1 MKFKFKLLYQQMA
14 IFFTMIVCFLAIV
27 GVLLFHLTKENV
39 YQDAWTRM
47 EGYAQSI
54 RDNALQLTTDSQGKT
69 QITLDAQVLHD
80 SEMILKNNDVHFTIY
95 VSPDQVL
102 YPQYGFKSTI
112 SKNDW
117 KALQSGKILKR
128 RDDLAGKGRL
138 FKDDHGSRPK
148 VHSRSMPK
156 QRMTDIF
163 MPCFDVNGQ
172 LVAVISVASAVS
184 NIHNDFRKVQ
194 QNLIVAL
201 MICTVLGFIISYL
214 IARYITKRIKK
225 MQAATRQVAEGNFD
239 VQIQHG
245 NQDELDELAID
256 LNQMVDSLKKSSE
269 EIQRQEQ
276 RRKEFFANAAHEMRT
291 PLTTINGLL
300 EGLKY
305 DAIPE
310 NKKDESIDL
319 MRDETK
325 RLIRLVNE
333 NLDYERIRSGSMQ
346 LNLTKFNA
354 TEALD
359 KIMRQ
364 LTPKANEAHD
374 HFEMQTQ
381 EDVLVCAD
389 YDRFTQIFY
398 NIIQNAIQ
406 FTTDG
411 TIKVVVKRCEKQTGT
426 KIKVSDTGIGMS
438 QEQLDNIWERYYKA
452 DQSRARTKGESG
464 LGLAIV
470 HQLIQQ
476 HKGKIKVTS
485 TEGKGTTFTL
495 FFPDRE
501 IATAKKK

>member
-1 MKFKFKLLYQQMA
+1 MKFKFKLLYQQMLL
-14 IFFTMIVCFLAIV
+14 FFTMIVCFLAIV
-27 GVLLFHLTKENV
+27 GVSLFHLTKENV

-54 RDNALQLTTDSQGKT
+54 RNNALQLTTNDQGET
-69 QITLDAQVLHD
+69 QITLNAQELRD

-95 VSPDQVL
+95 TSPDQVL

-117 KALQSGKILKR
+117 KELQSGKILKR

-138 FKDDHGSRPK
+138 FKDHHGEHPK
-148 VHSRSMPK
+148 MMPK

-194 QNLIVAL
+194 QNLTFAL
-201 MICTVLGFIISYL
+201 MICTILGFIISYL

-239 VQIQHG
+239 VQIEHG

-256 LNQMVDSLKKSSE
+256 FNQMAASLKASSE

-300 EGLKY
+300 EGMKY
-305 DAIPE
+305 NAIPE
-310 NKKDESIDL
+310 NKVGESIDL
-319 MRDETK
+319 MSNETK
-325 RLIRLVNE
+325 RLIRLVND

-346 LNLTKFNA
+346 LNLTKFSA
-354 TEALD
+354 TETLN

-364 LTPKANEAHD
+364 LTPKADEAND

-381 EDVLVCAD
+381 EDIPVCAD

-406 FTTDG
+406 FTTNG
-411 TIKVVVKRCEKQTGT
+411 TITVAIKRREKQAGT
-426 KIKVSDTGIGMS
+426 EIKVSDTGIGMS

>member
-1 MKFKFKLLYQQMA
+1 MKFKFKLLYQQMLL
-14 IFFTMIVCFLAIV
+14 FFTMIVCFLAIV
-27 GVLLFHLTKENV
+27 GVSLFHLTKENV
-39 YQDAWTRM
+39 YQDTWARM

-54 RDNALQLTTDSQGKT
+54 RNNALQLTTNDQGET
-69 QITLDAQVLHD
+69 QITLNAQELRD
-80 SEMILKNNDVHFTIY
+80 SEMILRNNDVHFTIY
-95 VSPDQVL
+95 TSPDQVL
-102 YPQYGFKSTI
+102 YPQYGFKSKI
-112 SKNDW
+112 SNSDW
-117 KALQSGKILKR
+117 KALQSGKVLKR
-128 RDDLAGKGRL
+128 RDDLADKGKLR
-138 FKDDHGSRPK
+138 KDNHGPGPRPK
-148 VHSRSMPK
+148 GAPK

-172 LVAVISVASAVS
+172 LVAVISVASAVT
-184 NIHNDFRKVQ
+184 NIHNDFRKIQ
-194 QNLIVAL
+194 QNLTFAL
-201 MICTVLGFIISYL
+201 MVCTLLGFIVSYL

-225 MQAATRQVAEGNFD
+225 MQAATRQVADGNFD
-239 VQIQHG
+239 VQIEHG
-245 NQDELDELAID
+245 NRDELDELAMD
-256 LNQMVDSLKKSSE
+256 FNKMSDSLKKSSE

-276 RRKEFFANAAHEMRT
+276 RRKEFFVNAAHEMRT

-325 RLIRLVNE
+325 RLIRLVND

-346 LNLTKFNA
+346 LNITKFSA
-354 TEALD
+354 TDALD

-364 LTPKANEAHD
+364 LTPKADEEND
-374 HFEMQTQ
+374 KFKMITQ
-381 EDVLVCAD
+381 EEIPVYAD
-389 YDRFTQIFY
+389 YDRFSQIFY

-411 TIKVVVKRCEKQTGT
+411 TITVSVRRQNDDSGT
-426 KIKVSDTGIGMS
+426 EIKVSDTGIGMS
-438 QEQLDNIWERYYKA
+438 QDQLDNIWERYYKA

-476 HKGKIKVTS
+476 HKGKITVTS

-495 FFPDRE
+495 FFPD
-501 IATAKKK
+501 KK